1 MHIEHNYAK
10 TKCQKEPKTRF
21 LVIIL
26 SLVGW
31 IGLILHIL
39 IEEKEPYLLIRNQ
52 GFRNPLNLCIIVTIR
67 HKRAKNEDFGHCY
80 QVNRLSSGTICM
92 NVMEPM
98 LQGLVK
104 C

>member
-1 MHIEHNYAK
+1 MHIEHSYAK
-10 TKCQKEPKTRF
+10 TKCQKEQKTRF

-39 IEEKEPYLLIRNQ
+39 IEQKEPYLLIRNQ
-52 GFRNPLNLCIIVTIR
+52 GFRNPLNLCIVITS
-67 HKRAKNEDFGHCY
+67 RAKNEDFRHCY
-80 QVNRLSSGTICM
+80 QVNLTSSCIICM

-98 LQGLVK
+98 L
-104 C
+104 